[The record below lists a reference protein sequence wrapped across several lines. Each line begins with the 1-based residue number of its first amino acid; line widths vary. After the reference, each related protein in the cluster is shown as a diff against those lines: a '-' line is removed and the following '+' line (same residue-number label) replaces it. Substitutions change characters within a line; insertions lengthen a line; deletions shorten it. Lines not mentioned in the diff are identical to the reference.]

1 MLNFGQ
7 VLEFIGLE
15 GLEKTYLFQEEMWVR
30 NPNLVTSNVYANAP
44 DQLHILYAGH
54 H

>member
-7 VLEFIGLE
+7 VLEFI

-44 DQLHILYAGH
+44 DKLCILYAGH

>member
-15 GLEKTYLFQEEMWVR
+15 KTLFQEEMWVS

-44 DQLHILYAGH
+44 DQLRISYAGH